1 MNLGGLRVRTTLDMR
16 MQDQANA
23 TVRRIMNDPK
33 HDPRAALVAID
44 PRSGAVRAMY
54 GGRSFKSR
62 QFNYATDSVRQ
73 AGSTMKPFVLAQA
86 LNAGI
91 SANTVYPGPA
101 ELIVNGEDFKNYGD
115 TNYGPMTLRDATR
128 LSVNTIYVQLMQ
140 VVGPERVAKFAKA
153 HGLAAELGG
162 PAGPKRDP
170 RPLEKA
176 PVLKPVLALS
186 LGSGDVT
193 TLQLASAFGTWAN
206 RGIHQAPHLVEKVV
220 DSKGRVLEDH
230 RGQQGTQVIAREHA
244 DTMNLV
250 LRGAVENG
258 TGTAARLYGR
268 EVAGKTGTTS
278 DYTDARFVGYTTD
291 LVTSVWLGFDDPK
304 KKLVNVRGYDGISGG
319 TLPAQIWHDFMDVA
333 TRNRPNQPFVQPEQL
348 GGVVLNP
355 TTTAPPVTVPPT
367 TQPPGQPNPQPTFP
381 PGQPGPSQ
389 PPPSLTLPGPGPARP
404 GPRQARGMRAATAA
418 GSRRGGPA
426 WARARGRGR
435 ADAATVDWLVVGLWL
450 LTRAV
455 LLVVSLNPR
464 LYSAALFG
472 DVRFYGAKVERMFQG
487 ELPYRDVAT
496 EYPPGSVPFTIL
508 PGLVVG
514 TGGGY
519 RLAFAC
525 EMLLVDA
532 VGLWAATRLARVVDA
547 GRRRIPLA
555 YVLAMVAVGPLL
567 VLRFDIVP
575 AVCVLLA
582 AAMAAEG
589 RFGWAAAALGYGT
602 AAKIFPGVLAP
613 LLVLGLVPALGW
625 WRSFTRT
632 VPPFLAGFGLTVV
645 PALVLSVR
653 GTADSVLYHVQR
665 GADREPLGQPDRHR
679 PPVRAAR
686 PDRVRVRRLR
696 PRLQRLGGR
705 QGPVGVATLAALAGA
720 AWLVWRR
727 ARTRAGSGRPTG
739 PAPSPSGPSPSSCPP
754 GCCRPSTWSGCA
766 PPWSGWPCSS
776 PAGGRSGRWSRPPW

>member
-1 MNLGGLRVRTTLDMR
+1 MAAPPITPTRAARHQQQGRPQGKERKPSPPRSRLRQVLRWTLWLAVPAVAVAAGTVVGLIYAFARVPLPAEVPTAQTIMFLDATGRQEIGTLSAQENRRVVTLDKIPEDARRAVLAAEDRDFYEHGAISWRGLARASAANLLRRRISEGGSTITQQYVKNAFPGVGRDRTLFRKLKEAVLAVKLERKFSKDQILEFYMNTVYFGRGAYGIDAAARTYFKKKVENLKPGQSALLAGVIRSPEFYGKKDHATSAKARRNYVLQAMVDRGWLTAKEGRVAMASKLGVVWSTKRGGIANSRAPFFLEKVRQYLIARYGAEAVNLGGLRVRTTLDMG
-16 MQDQANA
+16 MQRLADA

-44 PRSGAVRAMY
+44 PRTGAVRAMY

-140 VVGPERVAKFAKA
+140 VVGPERVAKFARA

-162 PAGPKRDP
+162 PADPKRDP
-170 RPLEKA
+170 RPLENA

-220 DSKGRVLEDH
+220 DSKERVLEDH

-319 TLPAQIWHDFMDVA
+319 TLPAQIWHDFMDGA

-389 PPPSLTLPGPGPARP
+389 PPPSLTLPGPGTAPTRP
-404 GPRQARGMRAATAA
+404 
-418 GSRRGGPA
+418 
-426 WARARGRGR
+426 
-435 ADAATVDWLVVGLWL
+435 
-450 LTRAV
+450 
-455 LLVVSLNPR
+455 
-464 LYSAALFG
+464 
-472 DVRFYGAKVERMFQG
+472 
-487 ELPYRDVAT
+487 
-496 EYPPGSVPFTIL
+496 
-508 PGLVVG
+508 
-514 TGGGY
+514 
-519 RLAFAC
+519 
-525 EMLLVDA
+525 
-532 VGLWAATRLARVVDA
+532 
-547 GRRRIPLA
+547 
-555 YVLAMVAVGPLL
+555 
-567 VLRFDIVP
+567 
-575 AVCVLLA
+575 
-582 AAMAAEG
+582 
-589 RFGWAAAALGYGT
+589 
-602 AAKIFPGVLAP
+602 
-613 LLVLGLVPALGW
+613 
-625 WRSFTRT
+625 
-632 VPPFLAGFGLTVV
+632 
-645 PALVLSVR
+645 
-653 GTADSVLYHVQR
+653 
-665 GADREPLGQPDRHR
+665 
-679 PPVRAAR
+679 
-686 PDRVRVRRLR
+686 
-696 PRLQRLGGR
+696 
-705 QGPVGVATLAALAGA
+705 
-720 AWLVWRR
+720 
-727 ARTRAGSGRPTG
+727 
-739 PAPSPSGPSPSSCPP
+739 
-754 GCCRPSTWSGCA
+754 
-766 PPWSGWPCSS
+766 
-776 PAGGRSGRWSRPPW
+776 

>member
-1 MNLGGLRVRTTLDMR
+1 MAAPPITPTRAARHQQQGRPQGKERKPSPPRSRLRRVLRWTLWLAVPAVAIAAGTVVGLIYAFARVPLPAEVPTAQTIVFLDGTGRQEIGTLSAQENRRVVTLDKIPEEARRAVLAAEDRDFYEHGAISWRGLARASAANLLRRRISEGGSTITQQYVKNAFPGVGRDRTLFRKLKEAVIAVKLERKFSKDQILEFYMNTVYFGRGAYGIDAAARTYFKQKVENLKPGQSALLAGVIRSPEFYGKKDHATSAKARRNFVLQAMVDRGWLTAKEGRAAIASKLGVNWETKRGGIANSQAPFFLEKVRQYLIARYGAEAVNLGGLRVRTTLDMG
-16 MQDQANA
+16 MQRLADD

-44 PRSGAVRAMY
+44 PRNGAVRAMY

-140 VVGPERVAKFAKA
+140 VVGPERVAKFARA

-162 PAGPKRDP
+162 QADPKRDP

-319 TLPAQIWHDFMDVA
+319 TLPAQIWHDFMDGA
-333 TRNRPNQPFVQPEQL
+333 TRNRPNQAFVQPEQL

-355 TTTAPPVTVPPT
+355 TTTAPPVTVPST
-367 TQPPGQPNPQPTFP
+367 TQPPGQPNPQPTFPP

-389 PPPSLTLPGPGPARP
+389 PPPSLTLPGPGPAPTRP
-404 GPRQARGMRAATAA
+404 
-418 GSRRGGPA
+418 
-426 WARARGRGR
+426 
-435 ADAATVDWLVVGLWL
+435 
-450 LTRAV
+450 
-455 LLVVSLNPR
+455 
-464 LYSAALFG
+464 
-472 DVRFYGAKVERMFQG
+472 
-487 ELPYRDVAT
+487 
-496 EYPPGSVPFTIL
+496 
-508 PGLVVG
+508 
-514 TGGGY
+514 
-519 RLAFAC
+519 
-525 EMLLVDA
+525 
-532 VGLWAATRLARVVDA
+532 
-547 GRRRIPLA
+547 
-555 YVLAMVAVGPLL
+555 
-567 VLRFDIVP
+567 
-575 AVCVLLA
+575 
-582 AAMAAEG
+582 
-589 RFGWAAAALGYGT
+589 
-602 AAKIFPGVLAP
+602 
-613 LLVLGLVPALGW
+613 
-625 WRSFTRT
+625 
-632 VPPFLAGFGLTVV
+632 
-645 PALVLSVR
+645 
-653 GTADSVLYHVQR
+653 
-665 GADREPLGQPDRHR
+665 
-679 PPVRAAR
+679 
-686 PDRVRVRRLR
+686 
-696 PRLQRLGGR
+696 
-705 QGPVGVATLAALAGA
+705 
-720 AWLVWRR
+720 
-727 ARTRAGSGRPTG
+727 
-739 PAPSPSGPSPSSCPP
+739 
-754 GCCRPSTWSGCA
+754 
-766 PPWSGWPCSS
+766 
-776 PAGGRSGRWSRPPW
+776 